1 MDLLVRTKQ
10 VAAEKAVSYIS
21 NNMIVG
27 LGTGSTAI
35 HAIRTIANKIKNNSL
50 KIQGGVPTSVQSKNL
65 AIELG
70 IPLLSD
76 WDEVDVTIDGALTW
90 EKIVASSTK
99 KQIIVVD
106 ESKLVQTLGK
116 FPLPV
121 EVIQF
126 GWQVTKHK
134 VEMLGCKANLRTH
147 NNDLVITDNHNY
159 ILDSQF
165 KEIKKPAELS
175 KALNSIPG
183 VVENGL
189 FVNMTH
195 LVIVGNSDGSVREI
209 IY

>member
-21 NNMIVG
+21 NNMSVG
-27 LGTGSTAI
+27 WGTGATAI

-76 WDEVDVTIDGALTW
+76 WDEVDVTIDGADEVDVNGCLIKGGGGALTW

-126 GWQVTKHK
+126 
-134 VEMLGCKANLRTH
+134 
-147 NNDLVITDNHNY
+147 
-159 ILDSQF
+159 
-165 KEIKKPAELS
+165 
-175 KALNSIPG
+175 
-183 VVENGL
+183 
-189 FVNMTH
+189 
-195 LVIVGNSDGSVREI
+195 
-209 IY
+209 